1 MKRSLILKKHQE
13 LKSGKINISDL
24 YHSYLEKIESIKDT
38 NSIITPV
45 EVNLKD
51 FKLTDNPLSACF
63 YSLKDNVSTKG
74 IRTTGASKMLEHYV
88 PPYSATIYELLQNSN
103 AILTSKCNLDQFA
116 MAGTGLESPY
126 GEVLNVLDH
135 SRIAGGS
142 SSGSVNLVAS
152 GAVDF
157 AIGSDTGD
165 SIRRPASFLGV
176 VGYKP
181 SYGLVSRYGV
191 LPYAPSLDH
200 IGVIAKRVS
209 DCALV
214 ADQICQFDPKDY
226 TSQKLEHNF
235 FKDLKE
241 LKNMKIA
248 VIRGIEDAIAP
259 NERKLYLNALD
270 KIKKAGHTIVEKSTD
285 FSLLD
290 SIGVVYQVVSNVE
303 GLSCYGSFTGIPFG
317 ENVGGNDYE
326 SVTFNNRNTFFN
338 RQVKKRFIMG
348 AYVTSD
354 TNFES
359 VYIHA
364 KKVRTLLINLVNSL
378 LDDVDGLL
386 IPSASSIAPT
396 IESIKKDTYHCSHAD
411 DCLILGNFAGLPS
424 ITVPCGEYNN
434 MPYGININCKQ
445 KQDQKTF
452 DIAYTIEGILGGKN
466 E

>member
-1 MKRSLILKKHQE
+1 MKRSLIIKKYQD
-13 LKSGKINISDL
+13 LKSGKVNISEL
-24 YHSYLEKIESIKDT
+24 YQSYLSKVESIKET
-38 NSIITPV
+38 NSIITPIN
-45 EVNLKD
+45 VNLKK

-63 YSLKDNVSTKG
+63 YTLKDNVSTKG
-74 IRTTGASKMLEHYV
+74 IRTTGASKMLEHYI
-88 PPYSATIYELLQNSN
+88 PPYSATLYELLQKSN
-103 AILTSKCNLDQFA
+103 AILTSKSNLDQFA
-116 MAGTGLESPY
+116 MAGTGLESSY
-126 GEVLNVLDH
+126 GEVSNVLDL
-135 SRIAGGS
+135 SRISGGS
-142 SSGSVNLVAS
+142 SSGSVNLVAI
-152 GAVDF
+152 GVVDF

-200 IGVIAKRVS
+200 VGVIAKKVS

-226 TSQKLEHNF
+226 TSQKLEHDF
-235 FKDLKE
+235 FDNLKE

-248 VIRGIEDAIAP
+248 IIRGIEDAIAP

-290 SIGVVYQVVSNVE
+290 SIGVVYQVISNVE

-317 ENVGGNDYE
+317 ENVGGDNYE
-326 SVTFNNRNTFFN
+326 SIVFNNRNTFFN
-338 RQVKKRFIMG
+338 KQVKKRFIMG

-386 IPSASSIAPT
+386 IPSASSIAPK
-396 IESIKKDTYHCSHAD
+396 IESIKKDLCHCTHAD

-424 ITVPCGEYNN
+424 ITIPCGKFDN

-445 KQDQKTF
+445 KQDQKMF
-452 DIAYTIEGILGGKN
+452 DIAYTIEGILGEKY